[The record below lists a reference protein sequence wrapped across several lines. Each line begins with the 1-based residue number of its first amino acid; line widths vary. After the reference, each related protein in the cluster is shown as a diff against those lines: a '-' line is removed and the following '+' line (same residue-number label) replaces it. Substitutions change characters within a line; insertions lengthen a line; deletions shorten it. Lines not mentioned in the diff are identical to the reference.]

1 MSKLIFAALALYV
14 IASPQGRSNPQD
26 VMPQSIKF
34 LYVLF
39 MQEKSYTYILFNKPH
54 GTLYTGV
61 TSNLIKRVQEH
72 KSLTSG
78 FTAKYNVTQ
87 LGYFEEHTSV
97 VEAIEREKKI
107 KGGSRK
113 KKIAL
118 IESMNP
124 QWKDLFSELG
134 V

>member
-1 MSKLIFAALALYV
+1 MSAKDMFLKLISVKGMGCKLAL
-14 IASPQGRSNPQD
+14 P
-26 VMPQSIKF
+26 
-34 LYVLF
+34 
-39 MQEKSYTYILFNKPH
+39 ILA
-54 GTLYTGV
+54 TGSV
-61 TSNLIKRVQEH
+61 
-72 KSLTSG
+72 SG
-78 FTAKYNVTQ
+78 IVD
-87 LGYFEEHTSV
+87 
-97 VEAIEREKKI
+97 AIEREKKI

>member
-1 MSKLIFAALALYV
+1 MFLHLSALTSLRTRRV
-14 IASPQGRSNPQD
+14 K
-26 VMPQSIKF
+26 QSIKF

-39 MQEKSYTYILFNKPH
+39 MQEKSYTYILFNLPH

-61 TSNLIKRVQEH
+61 TSNLVKRMQEH

-87 LGYFEEHTSV
+87 LGYFEEHTSIV
-97 VEAIEREKKI
+97 DAIEREKKI

>member
-14 IASPQGRSNPQD
+14 IASPLGRSNLQE
-26 VMPQSIKF
+26 F

-61 TSNLIKRVQEH
+61 TSNLIKRMQEH

-97 VEAIEREKKI
+97 VDAIEREKKI